1 MGTFWS
7 EMAQDSDSDGELP
20 ESPTSSS
27 DWIDSIDRRGLIHV
41 NEQAHVVF
49 SAVEEVCSTY
59 VLTHESKTW
68 GRLRR
73 EKMVNLQRKLKQMM
87 MYNCIGQ
94 NLVNMPAE
102 VAEKLLKMIIES
114 GWQ

>member
-1 MGTFWS
+1 
-7 EMAQDSDSDGELP
+7 MAQDSDSDGELP

-59 VLTHESKTW
+59 VLTHESKT
-68 GRLRR
+68 
-73 EKMVNLQRKLKQMM
+73 
-87 MYNCIGQ
+87 
-94 NLVNMPAE
+94 
-102 VAEKLLKMIIES
+102 
-114 GWQ
+114 